1 MNSLSLAAVS
11 CGALYLGYLFYG
23 RVIARLWDFD
33 PNRPTPAMESPDSV
47 DYVAAR
53 HWTVL
58 FGHHFASIAGVGPIV
73 GPLLACAV
81 WGWVPTV
88 LWIVIGSIFLGAV
101 HDFSSLMASLRARG
115 RSIAE
120 IAEANLGH
128 RVRVIFGAF
137 LWLALVLVVAVFAHF
152 GAQTLAGTPQVVI
165 PTLGVIGAALI
176 VGILMYRRGMSQG
189 PATAIGLLLLAGCI
203 YLGYRYP
210 LELPWGEKNV
220 LAWTLI
226 LLGYAYVASIT
237 PVNLLLQPR
246 DYLSTFVLYAGMI
259 AGYAGL
265 ILTRP
270 EIQAP
275 AVQAFGS
282 SSQGPVWP
290 MLFVI
295 VACGAISGF
304 HSLIASGTTAKQ
316 LGSEADAPRIGY
328 GAMIVEGALAI
339 LAVVAVVAG
348 LRWGTGAGTYP
359 TLLASEGPLRTFAA
373 GFAVLT
379 EPIFR
384 DPALGALVALTML
397 KTFVMTTLDSATR
410 ITRYIG
416 EELFADGL
424 GIEFLR
430 NRFVST
436 ALIIGAA
443 IYLGLGS
450 WQTVWPVFGSAN
462 QLIGALALLVLTVVL
477 WRRGKPVMY
486 TLLPF
491 LFMIATTLGALA
503 YQGWGF
509 LADRKIGLATIS
521 VALIVLS
528 LMMLVD
534 SVRVVV
540 RERGARGEALAE
552 EAAAVA
558 GAGSRTE

>member
-1 MNSLSLAAVS
+1 MNSLTLALIC
-11 CGALYLGYLFYG
+11 CGALYLGYRFYG
-23 RVIARLWDFD
+23 RFIAKLWDFD
-33 PNRPTPAMESPDSV
+33 PGRPTPAMESPDGI

-81 WGWVPTV
+81 WGWVPTMI
-88 LWIVIGSIFLGAV
+88 WIVVGSIFLGAV

-120 IAEANLGH
+120 IAETNLGH

-152 GAQTLAGTPQVVI
+152 GAQTLAAAPQVVI
-165 PTLGVIGAALI
+165 PTFGVILVAII
-176 VGILMYRRGMSQG
+176 VGVLMYRRGLGQV
-189 PATAIGLLLLAGCI
+189 PATLIGLALLAGCL
-203 YLGYRYP
+203 YLGYRHP
-210 LELPWGEKNV
+210 LVLPWGDRNV

-246 DYLSTFVLYAGMI
+246 DYLSTFVLYIGLI
-259 AGYAGL
+259 SGYAGL
-265 ILTRP
+265 VLTHP
-270 EIQAP
+270 DLHAP
-275 AVQAFGS
+275 RLMAFESG
-282 SSQGPVWP
+282 SQGPMWP

-328 GAMIVEGALAI
+328 GAMIVEGMLAV
-339 LAVVAVVAG
+339 LAVVAVAAG
-348 LRWGTGAGTYP
+348 LKWGPEPGTY
-359 TLLASEGPLRTFAA
+359 TSLLAGGGPLKTFAV
-373 GFAVLT
+373 GFAALT
-379 EPIFR
+379 QPIFG
-384 DPALGALVALTML
+384 ALGALVGLTML

-424 GIEFLR
+424 GLTFLR
-430 NRFVST
+430 NRFLST

-443 IYLGLGS
+443 LYLALGS
-450 WQTVWPVFGSAN
+450 WESVWPVFGSAN
-462 QLIGALALLVLTVVL
+462 QLIAALALLVLTVVL
-477 WRRGKPVMY
+477 WRRGKAVAY

-491 LFMIATTLGALA
+491 VFMLLTTLAALV
-503 YQGWGF
+503 YQGKGF
-509 LADRKIGLATIS
+509 LKDGKFGLAAIS

-528 LMMLVD
+528 LMMLAD
-534 SVRVVV
+534 SVGVVM
-540 RERGARGEALAE
+540 RERRRIPVA
-552 EAAAVA
+552 A
-558 GAGSRTE
+558 GAEQEPVGSVQE